1 MKRNILQTLFV
12 SIVLVFITAISWML
26 LATNTKADPSA
37 PTSISAG
44 DTVTIKGGAKVKFT
58 QVSARSRSTHSLG
71 LASDGTAYAWGSN
84 NYGELGNGTISRD
97 PNPLPVAVT
106 TTGTPMAG
114 KTITAVSAGSY
125 YSLALAGD
133 GTVYT
138 WGRNNYGQLG
148 NGTTDDS
155 NIPVA
160 VTTTGTPMAGKT
172 ITAISAGRFHS
183 LALAS
188 DGTVYAWGF
197 NEEGQL
203 GNGTTDDSN
212 IPVAVTT
219 TGTSMAGKT
228 ITAISGGY
236 SHSLALASNGTVYAW
251 GYNDY
256 GQLGNGTTTVSN
268 KPVAVTTTGTPIA
281 DKTITAISAG
291 YSHSLALASDG
302 TVYAWGNNG
311 NGRLGNGTTTHSN
324 KPVAITDTPMAG
336 KTITA
341 ISAGSS
347 HSLALASDGTV
358 YAWGYNGYGQLGN
371 GATDDSNIPVAIT
384 TAGMPMAGK
393 TITAISAGSSHSL
406 ALASDGTVYAWG
418 FNEEG
423 QLGNGTNVD
432 SNLPVATIMPSNTPT
447 AITVGGVPA
456 TNIQVLPNGDIT
468 FTAPEH
474 TPGVVDVVI
483 TFDNGT
489 SRTIASSYEYPA
501 TPSPDPTPTPA
512 PINPSDDDNDS
523 SSNQTNS
530 NTPGAPNTGAAKLIA
545 PMLPVIGVVMAVV
558 GIALV
563 VTRVRGHKA

>member
-358 YAWGYNGYGQLGN
+358 YAWG
-371 GATDDSNIPVAIT
+371 
-384 TAGMPMAGK
+384 
-393 TITAISAGSSHSL
+393 
-406 ALASDGTVYAWG
+406 